1 VGRADEWEGREAP
14 GRTAWTVVFVLTLAR
29 TLTLPA
35 GALRAEEDFAQQA
48 LEWVQRGQDLLRV
61 QHPVEACECFGHA
74 ALLLPTWWI
83 PHFERASCG
92 RLIGDPYDV
101 LVRHAQQAVEQ
112 SPASG
117 VAWELLGFIHEDAG
131 FADRARPA
139 YQRAAKLDPRLR
151 GARLRLG
158 FLELGAG
165 RPATAQ
171 AHFAAVRA
179 DWPTSAQALS
189 GLAAAAAQAGDPALA
204 EDALLALA
212 LRSNYPASV
221 YARLVALYR
230 SVSDEAGARLAE
242 RAWRQAAANGGVL
255 PPLQAR
261 LHRR

>member
-1 VGRADEWEGREAP
+1 MVRREGSGAGRR
-14 GRTAWTVVFVLTLAR
+14 R
-29 TLTLPA
+29 
-35 GALRAEEDFAQQA
+35 ALRALVIVLAVALSATSASAEEDLAQQA

-61 QHPVEACECFGHA
+61 EHPVEACECFAHA

-101 LVRHAQQAVEQ
+101 LVRYAQQAVDQ

-117 VAWELLGFIHEDAG
+117 VAWELLGFVHEDAG
-131 FADRARPA
+131 FPDRARPA
-139 YQRAAKLDPRLR
+139 YRKAAKLDRRLR

-158 FLELGAG
+158 YLELAAG

-171 AHFAAVRA
+171 SHFAAVRS
-179 DWPTSAQALS
+179 DWPTSVQALS
-189 GLAAAAAQAGDPALA
+189 GLAAAAAQAGDAPAA
-204 EDALLALA
+204 EEALLSLA

-230 SVSDEAGARLAE
+230 KVGDGGAARAAE
-242 RAWRQAAANGGVL
+242 RAWRQAATEGGVL
-255 PPLQAR
+255 PPLQRR
-261 LHRR
+261 LQRR